1 MTRAGSSGRKRLWK
15 KVVVALIIGVVA
27 VGSLI
32 FWKRR
37 ALAIWYMEGNKK
49 VQETV
54 ILTMLENARPI
65 IERDLNMSLPQ
76 KILSTMAG
84 KRNEKERR
92 TDALQDVRTFAEL
105 GFENHRLRFKD
116 VHTLSSVHGVDLHGF
131 DYALE
136 WNRDNSSEILTAF
149 NINFLKRRVGKMQI
163 NQSCSYFAELKS
175 YVEKKARKN

>member
-1 MTRAGSSGRKRLWK
+1 MAKARSSSRRRVWKRII
-15 KVVVALIIGVVA
+15 VALALAGIAI
-27 VGSLI
+27 GSLT

-37 ALAIWYMEGNKK
+37 ALAIWYMEGNRK

-136 WNRDNSSEILTAF
+136 WNQDNSSEILAAF
-149 NINFLKRRVGKMQI
+149 NINFLKRQVGKMHV

-175 YVEKKARKN
+175 YVEKRARKN

>member
-1 MTRAGSSGRKRLWK
+1 MAKGRSSGRGRVWRRI
-15 KVVVALIIGVVA
+15 VVALVVGGIA
-27 VGSLI
+27 IGSLI
-32 FWKRR
+32 YWQRH
-37 ALAIWYMEGNKK
+37 ALAIWFMEGNKK

-76 KILSTMAG
+76 KLLSSMAG

-92 TDALQDVRTFAEL
+92 TGALQDVRTFAEM
-105 GFENHRLRFKD
+105 GFETHRLKFKD
-116 VHTLSSVHGVDLHGF
+116 VHTLSSVHDVDLHGF

-136 WNRDNSSEILTAF
+136 WNGGNGSEILTAF

-163 NQSCSYFAELKS
+163 NRSCSYFAELKS